1 MAYHCKDCSY
11 RGKKSG
17 QVGECP
23 ACGSFNIEKQSV
35 ALATES
41 TPRKWRLFVLVASW
55 GVLLSMITWK
65 LNP

>member
-17 QVGECP
+17 QGGECP
-23 ACGSFNIEKQSV
+23 ACGSFNIDKQPVV
-35 ALATES
+35 ATKEN
-41 TPRKWRLFVLVASW
+41 TPKKWRLFVLVASW